1 METVKDRMAII
12 GQNIRIFRKAQNFTI
27 ETLSELSGVSVS
39 QISLLENNRA
49 DNISISRLVSI
60 ANALNR
66 DLDSIVSKLDFE
78 EYSDNAEYLDDED
91 AFINAIV
98 ASDKMKTYYPPVFQ
112 NAQISSLAELIIAF
126 PLLDPFLFYE
136 ALCRIFGDTQ
146 DRGDYISKK
155 LDFIWGKVP
164 DSPAKRFAESELE
177 KSHNLR
183 QGIHPSFDEKMEI
196 ITDSGKEKEFD
207 EYINL
212 IREKYEF
219 IRNIKTL
226 LDKKE
231 YF

>member
-1 METVKDRMAII
+1 METIKERMVII
-12 GQNIRIFRKAQNFTI
+12 GQNIRIFRKAQNYTI

-49 DNISISRLVSI
+49 DNISIKYLVSI

-78 EYSDNAEYLDDED
+78 EYSDSAEYLDDED
-91 AFINAIV
+91 MFANAIE
-98 ASDKMKTYYPPVFQ
+98 ASDKMKTYYPPIFQ
-112 NAQISSLAELIIAF
+112 NAQISSLAELIIVF

-136 ALCRIFGDTQ
+136 ALCRILGDTQ
-146 DRGDYISKK
+146 NRGDYISKK
-155 LDFIWGKVP
+155 IDYVWGGVP
-164 DSPAKRFAESELE
+164 DSPAKRFAESELK

-183 QGIHPSFDEKMEI
+183 QGIHPSFDEQKEI
-196 ITDSGKEKEFD
+196 VTDSDKEKEFD
-207 EYINL
+207 EYTNL
-212 IREKYEF
+212 IKEKYE
-219 IRNIKTL
+219 IIKNIKTL